1 MASLVSYYTI
11 LNFYKPHKV
20 YDTHLALI
28 IALLSAITSFIFAFF
43 KLKLSKK
50 FGLLSLKADSVN
62 SIKDSLGSIIAILG
76 LTLTEFN
83 FVIFDL
89 ISALIISGLVFYV
102 SITVLKES
110 SLILLDACQ
119 NPELHEKIRSLIIKV
134 PHIRDIREIKLRKIG
149 IGILA
154 EIVIEI
160 DGEIEVKQ
168 LKEILKILEEMI
180 KINIKG
186 ITKVNLLIK
195 Y

>member
-1 MASLVSYYTI
+1 M
-11 LNFYKPHKV
+11 
-20 YDTHLALI
+20 
-28 IALLSAITSFIFAFF
+28 
-43 KLKLSKK
+43 
-50 FGLLSLKADSVN
+50 
-62 SIKDSLGSIIAILG
+62 
-76 LTLTEFN
+76 
-83 FVIFDL
+83 
-89 ISALIISGLVFYV
+89 
-102 SITVLKES
+102 S
-110 SLILLDACQ
+110 SRLDACQ